1 MPSKM
6 DALMKEVNKQV
17 KEEVLS
23 RGSLQFNYSKIRFTS
38 PRLNYCTYGG
48 IPINKIIEFFGPEGG
63 GKTTTALDVVANF
76 QKEEERKASEDKNY
90 QERAVLYC
98 DTENRL
104 NQEWATKIGVD
115 IDKLYIFQPK
125 SQSAEEI
132 FTFIREAVKTG
143 EICLVV
149 IDSLAAMMSDG
160 ELDEKK
166 DYSDQFYGGISK
178 SLSRFARDM
187 SMMASK
193 YQCTCVGINQE
204 REDMNSMWGGTKTPG
219 GKAWKYMC
227 SLRVSFRQGSFFD
240 DKGKEL
246 TRAAG
251 NPVGAKI
258 QFSIVKTTSGL
269 PDRRTGYYTLIF
281 TKGIDYLADLIE
293 VAQEYGIVEQSGAWY
308 TIPELTDVKLQGQD
322 KVKNYLNE
330 NPDVLEQL
338 EKLVD
343 ERST

>member
-1 MPSKM
+1 MSSKM
-6 DALMKEVNKQV
+6 DALMKEVNKKV
-17 KEEVLS
+17 KEEVISKGALK
-23 RGSLQFNYSKIRFTS
+23 FNYAKVPFTS

-48 IPINKIIEFFGPEGG
+48 IPINKLIEFYGPEGG
-63 GKTTTALDVVANF
+63 GKTTTALDEAGRF
-76 QKEEERKASEDKNY
+76 QAIEVRKVENDPNY

-98 DTENRL
+98 DIENRL
-104 NQEWATKIGVD
+104 NQDWAIKLNVD

-178 SLSRFARDM
+178 ALSRFSKDM

-193 YQCTCVGINQE
+193 YQCTCIGINQE
-204 REDMNSMWGGTKTPG
+204 REDMNSTWGGTRTPG

-227 SLRVSFRQGSFFD
+227 SLRIKFNQGVFLD
-240 DKGKEL
+240 EHGKEL
-246 TRAAG
+246 SRSAG
-251 NPVGAKI
+251 APVGARI
-258 QFSIVKTTSGL
+258 QFSIIKTTSGL
-269 PDRRTGYYTLIF
+269 PNRRTGYYTINF
-281 TKGIDYLADLIE
+281 TEGIDYLSDLID
-293 VAQEYGIVEQSGAWY
+293 VALERGIIEQSGSWY
-308 TIPELTDVKLQGQD
+308 TFQDLSDAKLQGQD
-322 KVKNYLNE
+322 KVKTYLE
-330 NPDVLEQL
+330 EHPDVREKIEALVNEQIQ
-338 EKLVD
+338 
-343 ERST
+343 